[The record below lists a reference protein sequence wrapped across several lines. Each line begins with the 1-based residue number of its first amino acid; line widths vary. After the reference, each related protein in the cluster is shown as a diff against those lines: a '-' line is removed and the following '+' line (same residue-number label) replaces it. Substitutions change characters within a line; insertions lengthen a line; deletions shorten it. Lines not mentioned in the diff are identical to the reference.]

1 MKIKTII
8 EQVDFQ
14 FNWLEILTFLMKI
27 LKKNLLKEMKL
38 LKKLAN
44 VELDKI
50 ANEVPVDERLFAL
63 SSNMTQNMIKL

>member
-1 MKIKTII
+1 MKIKTIS

-14 FNWLEILTFLMKI
+14 FNLLEILTFLLKI
-27 LKKNLLKEMKL
+27 QRRNLLKEMKL

-50 ANEVPVDERLFAL
+50 ANKVPVDEWLFAL
-63 SSNMTQNMIKL
+63 SSNMTQNMIQL